1 MMHSASRRGV
11 RDPTCAVSAS
21 SRGSR
26 KAKAKATVYKGRPA
40 SIEAKRVRDLRS
52 RRGSEHRRL
61 RGPSRSAVLPS
72 IGSWTPPSSALLAFT
87 AAACGSAAPSQ
98 NIPQAVGGET
108 SSSCPRFDRHCL
120 EGAYERAVGAGS
132 VSTPSPPKR
141 PRVVPEITQFSGHRG
156 TGDF

>member
-40 SIEAKRVRDLRS
+40 SIDAKRVRDLRS

-61 RGPSRSAVLPS
+61 RGALKIGRASVYRVLDATKF
-72 IGSWTPPSSALLAFT
+72 GVTTPDSL
-87 AAACGSAAPSQ
+87 
-98 NIPQAVGGET
+98 GG
-108 SSSCPRFDRHCL
+108 
-120 EGAYERAVGAGS
+120 
-132 VSTPSPPKR
+132 
-141 PRVVPEITQFSGHRG
+141 
-156 TGDF
+156 